1 MTVIEQMTALG
12 RQARE
17 GARALA
23 RMGADEKNQCLVSMA
38 NSLESRSRE
47 LKEANRMDME
57 TGAQLGLSSAM
68 LDRLRLDDARI
79 AAMARGLSDIAALPD
94 P

>member
-23 RMGADEKNQCLVSMA
+23 RMGADGN
-38 NSLESRSRE
+38 
-47 LKEANRMDME
+47 
-57 TGAQLGLSSAM
+57 
-68 LDRLRLDDARI
+68 
-79 AAMARGLSDIAALPD
+79 
-94 P
+94 